1 MKGHYLRI
9 LMGLAVFAGLSIT
22 AKAQAVDQ
30 IVVTIPFEFVIAG
43 KTLPAGTY
51 RATRLSNDRWEGLI
65 LSSSKNRASV
75 MVHPVAVESPPADKA
90 QVSFQTV
97 GDQHFLSK
105 IETGQN
111 VFTIP
116 VPRVVRLE
124 ASAAKLP
131 DGNVS
136 GSPSG
141 NK

>member
-1 MKGHYLRI
+1 
-9 LMGLAVFAGLSIT
+9 
-22 AKAQAVDQ
+22 
-30 IVVTIPFEFVIAG
+30 
-43 KTLPAGTY
+43 
-51 RATRLSNDRWEGLI
+51 
-65 LSSSKNRASV
+65 

-90 QVSFQTV
+90 QISFQTV

-116 VPRVVRLE
+116 VPHVVRLE
-124 ASAAKLP
+124 ASAKSP